1 MAMLG
6 FQRAF
11 RLLNATVRNQIVPR
25 ANIASGAP
33 EEIVT
38 PVDQAIAMTV
48 FFAAFLIPSG
58 WILAHMEDYK
68 RKPSE

>member
-1 MAMLG
+1 AMLG
-6 FQRAF
+6 FQRVF

-25 ANIASGAP
+25 ANVVSGPP

-38 PVDQAIAMTV
+38 PAVTIALTV
-48 FFAAFLIPSG
+48 MFAAFLIPSG